1 MWSMMQLHGI
11 DFTSAP
17 SRSKAITIASGV
29 LRDNSFTLQ
38 SLTALH
44 DFTAFDAWLRLPGP
58 WLGVFDLPFSL
69 PRELI
74 ETLGWPT
81 DWALLLDHYQHLSRA
96 EVRLTFKA
104 FCDARAVGNKFVHR
118 ASDGPAGAS
127 SSMKWVNPPV
137 AYMLH
142 AGVPRLRAAGV
153 TVHGM
158 QAGDPA
164 RIALEGYPGM
174 VARSISRAS
183 YKNDDR
189 RKQTDARR
197 AVRQV
202 MLDALQSGDHR
213 LGVRL
218 NAGAHLQALLEDGS
232 GDLLDAVFC
241 AMQAAWAWQ
250 RRDINYGLPDFDA
263 LEGWIV
269 GA

>member
-1 MWSMMQLHGI
+1 MMQLHGI

-17 SRSKAITIASGV
+17 SRSKAITVASGALHGSTFV
-29 LRDNSFTLQ
+29 LAALAS
-38 SLTALH
+38 LH
-44 DFTAFDAWLRLPGP
+44 DFDAFETWLRRPGP
-58 WLGVFDLPFSL
+58 WLGVFDMPFSL
-69 PRELI
+69 PRELV

-81 DWALLLDHYQHLSRA
+81 DWAALMNHFSTLSRPD
-96 EVRLTFKA
+96 VRLTFKA
-104 FCDARAVGNKFVHR
+104 FCDARAVGNKFAHR
-118 ASDGPAGAS
+118 ATDGTAGSS

-153 TVHGM
+153 TLPGM
-158 QAGDPA
+158 EAGDPE
-164 RIALEGYPGM
+164 RIALEGYPGL

-189 RKQTDARR
+189 RKQTAARR
-197 AVRQV
+197 EVRQT
-202 MLDALQSGDHR
+202 MLAALQDGDHCLGIR
-213 LGVRL
+213 LE
-218 NAGAHLQALLEDGS
+218 AGAHLQTLIDDGS

-241 AMQAAWAWQ
+241 ALLAAWAWQ
-250 RRDINYGLPDFDA
+250 RRAANYGLPDFDT